1 MSERSVSER
10 AEFLSTR
17 RARMIPA
24 LTVIYFSQQTI
35 YFTAAGGHGSAQ
47 TAKISAWLVLSA
59 LMLAGL
65 ATKGFWFQ
73 PREVRELIDDENT
86 RANRRDAMCT
96 GFILAM
102 LGAIGVY
109 VITMFEP
116 LNGREAAHI
125 IMSSGIGAALIRWG
139 YLERRAHR
147 AG

>member
-1 MSERSVSER
+1 
-10 AEFLSTR
+10 
-17 RARMIPA
+17 
-24 LTVIYFSQQTI
+24 
-35 YFTAAGGHGSAQ
+35 
-47 TAKISAWLVLSA
+47 
-59 LMLAGL
+59 
-65 ATKGFWFQ
+65 
-73 PREVRELIDDENT
+73 VRELIDDENT